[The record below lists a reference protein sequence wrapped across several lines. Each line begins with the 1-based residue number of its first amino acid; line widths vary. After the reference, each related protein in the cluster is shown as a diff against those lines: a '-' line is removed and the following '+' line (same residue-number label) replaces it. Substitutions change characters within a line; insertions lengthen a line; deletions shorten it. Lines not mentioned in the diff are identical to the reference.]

1 MSELINSGYNLDMDK
16 KTDIINGIMNI
27 EHALSMP
34 EKGIALKDYTKFSF
48 SEFSALGVAFSSLTE
63 TFRTVTQTADADG
76 LYRCVF
82 PDGVTGKLAAF
93 KDGSGNL
100 GTIMD
105 GNNIVGQAHW
115 IKADSQVMTTT
126 IPYNPTVLFMAMA
139 LMSIDKKLDKIQETQ
154 KEILRF
160 LELDKE
166 SQIRGD
172 LNTLTEI
179 LNNYKYNWDN
189 ELYKTSKLDLV
200 QHIKRSA
207 SGNIDFYQNKISAG
221 SIKKKGIHINK
232 NAESLLTELENLFK
246 NYQLSLY
253 IYAFAYFLEVMLIE
267 NFDEQY
273 LDNVASEIEK
283 LSIDYR
289 TLYSNCYEHIDEYT
303 KSTIEAQLLK
313 SASTIGKLSGET
325 IAQIPLISKT
335 QIDESL
341 IAAGEF
347 LNRVGDEKAEKSIE
361 RYIEN
366 RDSGVEV
373 FIHNINMVNQLHNKP
388 VKMLFDRENM
398 YFRL

>member
-1 MSELINSGYNLDMDK
+1 MDA
-16 KTDIINGIMNI
+16 
-27 EHALSMP
+27 E
-34 EKGIALKDYTKFSF
+34 
-48 SEFSALGVAFSSLTE
+48 
-63 TFRTVTQTADADG
+63 G

-82 PDGVTGKLAAF
+82 PDGVTGKLASF

-139 LMSIDKKLDKIQETQ
+139 LMSIDKKLNKIQETQ

-189 ELYKTSKLDLV
+189 ELYKKSKLDLV

-221 SIKKKGIHINK
+221 STKKKGIHINK
-232 NAESLLTELENLFK
+232 NAESMLTELDNLFK

-253 IYAFAYFLEVMLIE
+253 IYAFAYFLEVMLME
-267 NFDEQY
+267 NYDKQY
-273 LDNVASEIEK
+273 LDKVASEIEK
-283 LSIDYR
+283 RSIDYR
-289 TLYSNCYEHIDEYT
+289 TLYSDCYQQIDEYT
-303 KSTIEAQLLK
+303 KSTIEANLLK
-313 SASTIGKLSGET
+313 SASTVGKFTGEK
-325 IAQIPLISKT
+325 IAKIPLISKT
-335 QIDESL
+335 QLDETL
-341 IAAGEF
+341 IAAGDF
-347 LNRVGDEKAEKSIE
+347 LNKVGDEKSEKTME

-373 FIHNINMVNQLHNKP
+373 FIDNINTVNKLHNKP
-388 VKMLFDRENM
+388 LEMLFDSGNM
-398 YFRL
+398 YLELT

>member
-1 MSELINSGYNLDMDK
+1 MSIDMENNK
-16 KTDIINGIMNI
+16 LLNPITNI
-27 EHALSMP
+27 EYLPSVSSK
-34 EKGIALKDYTKFSF
+34 ENALKDHTKFSF
-48 SEFSALGVAFSSLTE
+48 SDFSALGVAFSSLPE
-63 TFRTVTQTADADG
+63 TFRTVTQTVEADG

-82 PDGVTGKLAAF
+82 PDGVTGKLAVF

-100 GTIMD
+100 GTIMN

-189 ELYKTSKLDLV
+189 EPYKKSKLDLV

-221 SIKKKGIHINK
+221 STKKKGIHINK
-232 NAESLLTELENLFK
+232 NAESLLTELDNLFK

-253 IYAFAYFLEVMLIE
+253 IYAFAYFLEVMLME
-267 NFDEQY
+267 NYDKQY
-273 LDNVASEIEK
+273 LDKVASEIEK
-283 LSIDYR
+283 RSIDYR
-289 TLYSNCYEHIDEYT
+289 TLYSDCYQQIDEYT
-303 KSTIEAQLLK
+303 KSTIEANLLK
-313 SASTIGKLSGET
+313 SASTVGKFTGER
-325 IAQIPLISKT
+325 IAKIPLISKT
-335 QIDESL
+335 QLDESL
-341 IAAGEF
+341 IAAGDF
-347 LNRVGDEKAEKSIE
+347 LKKVGDEKSEKTME

-373 FIHNINMVNQLHNKP
+373 FIDNINTVNKLHNKP
-388 VKMLFDRENM
+388 VEMLFDNENV
-398 YFRL
+398 YLEFT

>member
-1 MSELINSGYNLDMDK
+1 MDK

-27 EHALSMP
+27 EYEPSIP
-34 EKGIALKDYTKFSF
+34 SKETALKAYTKFSF
-48 SEFSALGVAFSSLTE
+48 SDFSALGVAFSSLPE
-63 TFRTVTQTADADG
+63 TFRTITQTVNVDG
-76 LYRCVF
+76 LYKCVF

-189 ELYKTSKLDLV
+189 ELYKKSKLDLV
-200 QHIKRSA
+200 QHVKRSA

-221 SIKKKGIHINK
+221 LAKKKGIHISK
-232 NAESLLTELENLFK
+232 NAESLLTELDSLFK

-253 IYAFAYFLEVMLIE
+253 IYAFAYFLEVMLME
-267 NFDEQY
+267 NFDKQY
-273 LDNVASEIEK
+273 LDSVASEFEKRSIE
-283 LSIDYR
+283 YR
-289 TLYSNCYEHIDEYT
+289 TLYSDCYEHIDEYT
-303 KSTIEAQLLK
+303 KSTIEAHLLK
-313 SASTIGKLSGET
+313 TASTVGKFTGET
-325 IAQIPLISKT
+325 IAKIPLISKT
-335 QIDESL
+335 QLDESL

-347 LNRVGDEKAEKSIE
+347 INKVGDEKAEKTME

-373 FIHNINMVNQLHNKP
+373 FIDNINAVNRLHNKP
-388 VKMLFDRENM
+388 VELLFDNENV
-398 YFRL
+398 YLELA

>member
-1 MSELINSGYNLDMDK
+1 MKNKDENANNTI
-16 KTDIINGIMNI
+16 TNI
-27 EHALSMP
+27 EYLPSVP
-34 EKGIALKDYTKFSF
+34 SKETALKDHTKFSF
-48 SEFSALGVAFSSLTE
+48 SEFSALGVAFSSLPE
-63 TFRTVTQTADADG
+63 TFRTVTQTVEADG

-189 ELYKTSKLDLV
+189 EIYKTSKLDLV

-207 SGNIDFYQNKISAG
+207 SGNIDFYRNKISAG

-232 NAESLLTELENLFK
+232 NAESLLTELKNLFK

-253 IYAFAYFLEVMLIE
+253 IYAFAYFLEVMLME
-267 NFDEQY
+267 NFDKQY

-283 LSIDYR
+283 RSIDYR
-289 TLYSNCYEHIDEYT
+289 TLYSECYEHIDEYT
-303 KSTIEAQLLK
+303 KTTIEAHLLK
-313 SASTIGKLSGET
+313 SASTVGKLTGET
-325 IAQIPLISKT
+325 IAKIPLISKT
-335 QIDESL
+335 QLDESL
-341 IAAGEF
+341 IEAGEF
-347 LNRVGDEKAEKSIE
+347 LNKVGDEKVEKSME

-373 FIHNINMVNQLHNKP
+373 FIDNINTVNQLHNKP
-388 VKMLFDRENM
+388 LEILFDNENM
-398 YFRL
+398 YLELA

>member
-1 MSELINSGYNLDMDK
+1 MENKNVDTINPIK
-16 KTDIINGIMNI
+16 NI
-27 EHALSMP
+27 EYLPSILSK
-34 EKGIALKDYTKFSF
+34 EAALKDHTKFSF
-48 SEFSALGVAFSSLTE
+48 SEISTLGVAFSSLLE
-63 TFRTVTQTADADG
+63 TFRTVTQTVDADG

-189 ELYKTSKLDLV
+189 ELYKKSKLDLV
-200 QHIKRSA
+200 QHVKRTA
-207 SGNIDFYQNKISAG
+207 SGNIDFYQNKIIASSA
-221 SIKKKGIHINK
+221 KKKGIHVNK
-232 NAESLLTELENLFK
+232 NAESLLVELDNLFK

-253 IYAFAYFLEVMLIE
+253 IYAFAYFLEVMLMG
-267 NFDEQY
+267 NFDKQY

-283 LSIDYR
+283 RSIDYR
-289 TLYSNCYEHIDEYT
+289 TLYSDCYQHIDEYT
-303 KSTIEAQLLK
+303 KSTIEANLLK
-313 SASTIGKLSGET
+313 SASTVGKFTGYECQLESEPCARLILSH
-325 IAQIPLISKT
+325 LCSF
-335 QIDESL
+335 ESEPPKPRSSN
-341 IAAGEF
+341 APDG
-347 LNRVGDEKAEKSIE
+347 RS
-361 RYIEN
+361 
-366 RDSGVEV
+366 
-373 FIHNINMVNQLHNKP
+373 LHSYQEY
-388 VKMLFDRENM
+388 MI
-398 YFRL
+398 

>member
-1 MSELINSGYNLDMDK
+1 MENKNVDTINPIK
-16 KTDIINGIMNI
+16 NI
-27 EHALSMP
+27 EYLPSILSK
-34 EKGIALKDYTKFSF
+34 EAALKDHTKFSF
-48 SEFSALGVAFSSLTE
+48 SEISTLGVAFSSLLE
-63 TFRTVTQTADADG
+63 TFRTVTQTVDLDG

-115 IKADSQVMTTT
+115 IKADSQVMTTA

-139 LMSIDKKLDKIQETQ
+139 LMSIDKKLNKIQETQ

-189 ELYKTSKLDLV
+189 ELYKKSKLDLV

-221 SIKKKGIHINK
+221 STKKKGIHINK
-232 NAESLLTELENLFK
+232 NAESLLTELDNLFK

-253 IYAFAYFLEVMLIE
+253 IYAFAYFLEVMLME
-267 NFDEQY
+267 NYDKQY
-273 LDNVASEIEK
+273 LDEVASEIEK
-283 LSIDYR
+283 RSIDYR
-289 TLYSNCYEHIDEYT
+289 TLYSDCYQQIDEYT
-303 KSTIEAQLLK
+303 KSTIEANLLK
-313 SASTIGKLSGET
+313 SASTVGKFTGEK
-325 IAQIPLISKT
+325 IAKIPLISKT
-335 QIDESL
+335 QLDETL

-347 LNRVGDEKAEKSIE
+347 INKVGDEKAEKTIE

-373 FIHNINMVNQLHNKP
+373 FIDNINMVNQLNNKP
-388 VKMLFDRENM
+388 LEMLFDNENV
-398 YFRL
+398 YLRL

>member
-1 MSELINSGYNLDMDK
+1 MNVSSNLKPENQIATIEHIFSASEKEAVLKGHIKISLSEL
-16 KTDIINGIMNI
+16 
-27 EHALSMP
+27 
-34 EKGIALKDYTKFSF
+34 
-48 SEFSALGVAFSSLTE
+48 SALGVGFASLPE
-63 TFRTVTQTADADG
+63 TFRTVTQTVDADG

-82 PDGVTGKLAAF
+82 PDGVTGKLAEF
-93 KDGSGNL
+93 KDVSGNL

-126 IPYNPTVLFMAMA
+126 IPYNPTVLFMAMT

-154 KEILRF
+154 KDILRF

-166 SQIRGD
+166 SKIRGD

-189 ELYKTSKLDLV
+189 GLYKKSRLDLV

-207 SGNIDFYQNKISAG
+207 SGNIDFYQNKINAG
-221 SIKKKGIHINK
+221 LEKKKSIHGNK
-232 NAESLLTELENLFK
+232 DVKSLLAEIEKLFK

-253 IYAFAYFLEVMLIE
+253 IYAFSYFLEVMLME
-267 NFDEQY
+267 NFDNQY

-283 LSIDYR
+283 QAIDYR
-289 TLYSNCYEHIDEYT
+289 TLYSECYEHIDEYT
-303 KSTIEAQLLK
+303 KSTIEARLLK
-313 SASTIGKLSGET
+313 SASTVGKLTGET
-325 IAQIPLISKT
+325 VAKIPIISKT

-347 LNRVGDEKAEKSIE
+347 LNKVGDEKSEKTME
-361 RYIEN
+361 RYIGN

-373 FIHNINMVNQLHNKP
+373 FIDNINTVNKLHNKP
-388 VKMLFDRENM
+388 VEMLFDNENV
-398 YFRL
+398 YLEFT

>member
-1 MSELINSGYNLDMDK
+1 MNVSSNLKPENQIATIEHIFSASEKEAVLKGHIKISLSEL
-16 KTDIINGIMNI
+16 
-27 EHALSMP
+27 
-34 EKGIALKDYTKFSF
+34 
-48 SEFSALGVAFSSLTE
+48 SALGVGFASLPE
-63 TFRTVTQTADADG
+63 TFRTVTQTVDADG

-82 PDGVTGKLAAF
+82 PDGVTGKLAEF
-93 KDGSGNL
+93 KDVSGNL

-126 IPYNPTVLFMAMA
+126 IPYNPTVLFMAMT

-154 KEILRF
+154 KDILRF

-166 SQIRGD
+166 SKIRGD

-189 ELYKTSKLDLV
+189 GLYKKSRLDLV

-207 SGNIDFYQNKISAG
+207 SGNIDFYQNKINAG
-221 SIKKKGIHINK
+221 LEKKKSIHGNK
-232 NAESLLTELENLFK
+232 DVKSLLAEIEKLFK

-253 IYAFAYFLEVMLIE
+253 IYAFSYFLEVMLME
-267 NFDEQY
+267 NFDNQY

-283 LSIDYR
+283 QAIDYR
-289 TLYSNCYEHIDEYT
+289 TLYSECYEHIDEYT
-303 KSTIEAQLLK
+303 KSTIEARLLK
-313 SASTIGKLSGET
+313 SASTVGKLTGET
-325 IAQIPLISKT
+325 VAKIPIISKT

-347 LNRVGDEKAEKSIE
+347 LNKVGDEKSEKTME
-361 RYIEN
+361 RYIGN

-373 FIHNINMVNQLHNKP
+373 FIDNINTVNKLHNKP
-388 VKMLFDRENM
+388 LEMLFDSENM
-398 YFRL
+398 YLELT

>member
-1 MSELINSGYNLDMDK
+1 MNVSSNLKAENQIATIEHIFSASEKEAVLKGHIKISLSEL
-16 KTDIINGIMNI
+16 
-27 EHALSMP
+27 
-34 EKGIALKDYTKFSF
+34 
-48 SEFSALGVAFSSLTE
+48 SALGVGFASLPE
-63 TFRTVTQTADADG
+63 TFRTVTQTVDAEG

-93 KDGSGNL
+93 KNGSGNL

-189 ELYKTSKLDLV
+189 ELYKKSKLDLV
-200 QHIKRSA
+200 QHVKRTA

-221 SIKKKGIHINK
+221 LAKKKGIHISK
-232 NAESLLTELENLFK
+232 NAESLLTELDNLFK
-246 NYQLSLY
+246 SYQLSLY
-253 IYAFAYFLEVMLIE
+253 IYAFAYFLEVMLME
-267 NFDEQY
+267 NFDKQY
-273 LDNVASEIEK
+273 LDSVASELEKRSIE
-283 LSIDYR
+283 YR
-289 TLYSNCYEHIDEYT
+289 TLYSDCYEHIDEYT
-303 KSTIEAQLLK
+303 KSTIEAHLLK
-313 SASTIGKLSGET
+313 TASTVGKFTGET
-325 IAQIPLISKT
+325 IAKIPLISKT
-335 QIDESL
+335 QLDESL

-347 LNRVGDEKAEKSIE
+347 INKVGDEKAEKTME

-373 FIHNINMVNQLHNKP
+373 FIDNINAVNRLHNKP
-388 VKMLFDRENM
+388 VELLFDNENV
-398 YFRL
+398 YLELA

>member
-1 MSELINSGYNLDMDK
+1 MENS
-16 KTDIINGIMNI
+16 KTINGVTNI
-27 EHALSMP
+27 EYLPSILSK
-34 EKGIALKDYTKFSF
+34 EAALKDHTKFSF
-48 SEFSALGVAFSSLTE
+48 SDFSALGVAFSSLLE
-63 TFRTVTQTADADG
+63 TFRTVTQTVDADG

-139 LMSIDKKLDKIQETQ
+139 LMSIDKKLNKIQETQ

-189 ELYKTSKLDLV
+189 ELYKKSKLDLV

-221 SIKKKGIHINK
+221 STKKKGIHINK
-232 NAESLLTELENLFK
+232 NAESLLTELDNLFK

-253 IYAFAYFLEVMLIE
+253 IYAFAYFLEVILME
-267 NFDEQY
+267 NYDKQY
-273 LDNVASEIEK
+273 LDKVASEIEK
-283 LSIDYR
+283 RSIDYR
-289 TLYSNCYEHIDEYT
+289 TLYSDCYQQIDEYT
-303 KSTIEAQLLK
+303 KSTIEANLLK
-313 SASTIGKLSGET
+313 SASTVGKLTGET
-325 IAQIPLISKT
+325 VAKIPIISKT

-341 IAAGEF
+341 IVAGEF
-347 LNRVGDEKAEKSIE
+347 LNKVGDENSQKTME

-373 FIHNINMVNQLHNKP
+373 FIDNINTVNKLHNKSLE
-388 VKMLFDRENM
+388 MLFDNENM
-398 YFRL
+398 YFQL

>member
-1 MSELINSGYNLDMDK
+1 MENT
-16 KTDIINGIMNI
+16 KTINGVTNMEYLPSIPSK
-27 EHALSMP
+27 ET
-34 EKGIALKDYTKFSF
+34 ALKEHTKFSF
-48 SEFSALGVAFSSLTE
+48 SDFSALGVAFSSLPK
-63 TFRTVTQTADADG
+63 TFRTVTQTVDADG

-82 PDGVTGKLAAF
+82 PDGVTGRPASF

-115 IKADSQVMTTT
+115 IKADSQVLTTT

-189 ELYKTSKLDLV
+189 EIYKTSKLDLV

-207 SGNIDFYQNKISAG
+207 SGNIDFYRNKISAG

-232 NAESLLTELENLFK
+232 NAESLLTELKNLFK

-253 IYAFAYFLEVMLIE
+253 IYAFAYFLEVMLME
-267 NFDEQY
+267 NFDKQY

-283 LSIDYR
+283 RSIDYR
-289 TLYSNCYEHIDEYT
+289 TLYSECYEHIDEYT
-303 KSTIEAQLLK
+303 KTTIEAHLLK
-313 SASTIGKLSGET
+313 SASTVGKLTGET
-325 IAQIPLISKT
+325 IAKIPLISKT
-335 QIDESL
+335 QLDESL
-341 IAAGEF
+341 IEADEF
-347 LNRVGDEKAEKSIE
+347 LNKVGDEKVEKSME

-373 FIHNINMVNQLHNKP
+373 FIDNINTVNQLHNKP
-388 VKMLFDRENM
+388 LEILFDNENM
-398 YFRL
+398 YLELA

>member
-1 MSELINSGYNLDMDK
+1 MENS
-16 KTDIINGIMNI
+16 KTINGVKNI
-27 EHALSMP
+27 EYLPSIP
-34 EKGIALKDYTKFSF
+34 SKETALKDHTKFSF
-48 SEFSALGVAFSSLTE
+48 SDFSALGVAFASLPE
-63 TFRTVTQTADADG
+63 TFRTVTQTVDLDG

-115 IKADSQVMTTT
+115 IKADSQVMTTA

-139 LMSIDKKLDKIQETQ
+139 LMSIDKKLNKIQETQ

-189 ELYKTSKLDLV
+189 ELYKKSKLDLV

-221 SIKKKGIHINK
+221 STKKKGIHINK
-232 NAESLLTELENLFK
+232 NAESLLTELDNLFK

-253 IYAFAYFLEVMLIE
+253 IYAFAYFLEVMLME
-267 NFDEQY
+267 NYDKQY
-273 LDNVASEIEK
+273 LDEVASEIEK
-283 LSIDYR
+283 RSIDYR
-289 TLYSNCYEHIDEYT
+289 TLYSDCYQQIDEYT
-303 KSTIEAQLLK
+303 KSTIEANLLK
-313 SASTIGKLSGET
+313 SASTVGKFTGEK
-325 IAQIPLISKT
+325 IAKIPLISKT
-335 QIDESL
+335 QLDETL

-347 LNRVGDEKAEKSIE
+347 INKVGDEKAEKTIE

-373 FIHNINMVNQLHNKP
+373 FIDNINMVNQLNNKP
-388 VKMLFDRENM
+388 LEMLFDNENV
-398 YFRL
+398 YLRL

>member
-1 MSELINSGYNLDMDK
+1 MENKNVGTINPI
-16 KTDIINGIMNI
+16 TNI
-27 EHALSMP
+27 EYLPSILSK
-34 EKGIALKDYTKFSF
+34 EAALKDHTKLSF
-48 SEFSALGVAFSSLTE
+48 SEFSALGVAFASLPE
-63 TFRTVTQTADADG
+63 TFRTVTQTVDTDG

-82 PDGVTGKLAAF
+82 PDGVTGKLAVF

-100 GTIMD
+100 GTIMA

-139 LMSIDKKLDKIQETQ
+139 LMSIDKKLNKIQETQ
-154 KEILRF
+154 KEILLF

-189 ELYKTSKLDLV
+189 ELYKKSKLDLV

-221 SIKKKGIHINK
+221 STKKKGIHINK
-232 NAESLLTELENLFK
+232 NADSLLTELDNLFK

-253 IYAFAYFLEVMLIE
+253 IYAFAYFLEVMLMG
-267 NFDEQY
+267 NFDKQY

-283 LSIDYR
+283 RSIDYR
-289 TLYSNCYEHIDEYT
+289 TLYSDCYRHIDEYT
-303 KSTIEAQLLK
+303 KSTIEAHLFK
-313 SASTIGKLSGET
+313 TAYNVGKFTGET
-325 IAQIPLISKT
+325 IAKIPLISKT
-335 QIDESL
+335 QLDESL

-347 LNRVGDEKAEKSIE
+347 INKVGDEKAEKTME

-366 RDSGVEV
+366 RDSGMEV
-373 FIHNINMVNQLHNKP
+373 FIDNINTVNKLHNKP
-388 VKMLFDRENM
+388 VEMLFDNENV
-398 YFRL
+398 YLEFT

>member
-1 MSELINSGYNLDMDK
+1 MNVSSNLKPENQIATIEHIFSASEKEAVLKGHIKISLSEL
-16 KTDIINGIMNI
+16 
-27 EHALSMP
+27 
-34 EKGIALKDYTKFSF
+34 
-48 SEFSALGVAFSSLTE
+48 SALGVGFASLPE
-63 TFRTVTQTADADG
+63 TFRTVTQTVDAEG

-82 PDGVTGKLAAF
+82 PDGVTGKLAVF

-139 LMSIDKKLDKIQETQ
+139 LMSIDKKLNKIQETQ

-189 ELYKTSKLDLV
+189 ELYKKSKLDLV
-200 QHIKRSA
+200 QHVKRTA
-207 SGNIDFYQNKISAG
+207 SGNIDFYQNKIIASSA
-221 SIKKKGIHINK
+221 KKKGIHVNK
-232 NAESLLTELENLFK
+232 NAESLLVELDNLFK

-253 IYAFAYFLEVMLIE
+253 IYAFAYFLEVMLMG
-267 NFDEQY
+267 NFDKQY

-283 LSIDYR
+283 RSIDYR
-289 TLYSNCYEHIDEYT
+289 TLYSDCYQHIDEYT
-303 KSTIEAQLLK
+303 KSTIEANLLK
-313 SASTIGKLSGET
+313 SASTVGKFTGER
-325 IAQIPLISKT
+325 IAKIPLISKT
-335 QIDESL
+335 QLDESL
-341 IAAGEF
+341 IAAGDF
-347 LNRVGDEKAEKSIE
+347 LNKVGDEKAEKTME

-373 FIHNINMVNQLHNKP
+373 FIDNINTVNKLHNKP
-388 VKMLFDRENM
+388 LEMLFDSENM
-398 YFRL
+398 YFQP

>member
-1 MSELINSGYNLDMDK
+1 MNVSSNLKAENQIATIEHIFSASEKEAVLKGRIKISLSEL
-16 KTDIINGIMNI
+16 
-27 EHALSMP
+27 
-34 EKGIALKDYTKFSF
+34 
-48 SEFSALGVAFSSLTE
+48 SALGVGFASLPE
-63 TFRTVTQTADADG
+63 TFRTVTQTVDAEG

-93 KDGSGNL
+93 KNGSGNL

-189 ELYKTSKLDLV
+189 ELYKKSKLDLV
-200 QHIKRSA
+200 QHVKRTA

-221 SIKKKGIHINK
+221 SAKKKGIHISK
-232 NAESLLTELENLFK
+232 NAESLLTELDSLFK

-253 IYAFAYFLEVMLIE
+253 IYAFAYFLEVMLME
-267 NFDEQY
+267 NFDKQY
-273 LDNVASEIEK
+273 LDSVASELEKRSIE
-283 LSIDYR
+283 YR
-289 TLYSNCYEHIDEYT
+289 TLYSDCYEHIDEYT
-303 KSTIEAQLLK
+303 KSTIEAHLLK
-313 SASTIGKLSGET
+313 TASTVGKFTGET
-325 IAQIPLISKT
+325 IAKIPLISKT
-335 QIDESL
+335 QLDESL

-347 LNRVGDEKAEKSIE
+347 INKVGDEKAEKTME

-373 FIHNINMVNQLHNKP
+373 FIDNINTVNRLHNKP
-388 VKMLFDRENM
+388 VELLFDNENV
-398 YFRL
+398 YLELA

>member
-1 MSELINSGYNLDMDK
+1 MNVSSNLKAENQIATIEHIFSASEKEAVLKGHIKISLSEL
-16 KTDIINGIMNI
+16 
-27 EHALSMP
+27 
-34 EKGIALKDYTKFSF
+34 
-48 SEFSALGVAFSSLTE
+48 SALGVGFASLPE
-63 TFRTVTQTADADG
+63 TFRTVTQTVDADG

-82 PDGVTGKLAAF
+82 PDGVTGKIAAF

-126 IPYNPTVLFMAMA
+126 IPYNPTVFFMAMA
-139 LMSIDKKLDKIQETQ
+139 LMSIDKKLNKIQETQ

-189 ELYKTSKLDLV
+189 ELYKKSKLDLV
-200 QHIKRSA
+200 QHLKRSA
-207 SGNIDFYQNKISAG
+207 SGNIDFYQNKIIASSA
-221 SIKKKGIHINK
+221 KKKGIHVNK
-232 NAESLLTELENLFK
+232 NAESLLVEIDNLFK

-253 IYAFAYFLEVMLIE
+253 IYAFAYFLEVMLMG
-267 NFDEQY
+267 NFDKQY

-283 LSIDYR
+283 RSIDYR
-289 TLYSNCYEHIDEYT
+289 TLYSDCYQHIDEYT
-303 KSTIEAQLLK
+303 KSTIEANLLK
-313 SASTIGKLSGET
+313 SASTVGKFTGET
-325 IAQIPLISKT
+325 IAKIPLISKT
-335 QIDESL
+335 QLDESL
-341 IAAGEF
+341 IAAGQF
-347 LNRVGDEKAEKSIE
+347 INKVGDEKAEKTIE
-361 RYIEN
+361 RYIQN

-373 FIHNINMVNQLHNKP
+373 FIDNINMVNQLNNKP
-388 VKMLFDRENM
+388 LEMLFDNENV
-398 YFRL
+398 YLRL